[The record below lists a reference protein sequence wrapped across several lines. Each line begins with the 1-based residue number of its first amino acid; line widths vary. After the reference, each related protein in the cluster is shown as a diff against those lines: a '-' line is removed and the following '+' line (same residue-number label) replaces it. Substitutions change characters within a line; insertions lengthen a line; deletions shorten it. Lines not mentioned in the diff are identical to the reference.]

1 MVIYHFTGDIMTK
14 KKVFAIVLPIVAA
27 ILITA
32 IVLICTLLVPHLAV
46 NKKLAAEKLPAADE
60 TALSSPDKIHFLS
73 TGGSDAILLESNG
86 HFALVDAAE
95 DSDNP
100 RGFPDLELEGYE
112 QKVLAYLKKVAAD
125 ENGKV
130 HLDFV
135 LGTHSHSD
143 HIGGFDT
150 IILDPDVT
158 IDCAYLKPYDAYKI
172 RDYEKEKWDNQE
184 VYDQMKNALKTRNVR
199 VYKPL
204 DTPFT
209 LGNFTIT
216 LFNVTDPITTEKV
229 GENDQS
235 LGVLVEKNGTRVFLA
250 GDIDNLSGDED
261 YLGPQI
267 GKVDLL
273 KVGHHSHNGSS
284 SSGFIKHL
292 APKICVITNI
302 HEHVNH
308 ATLDRFERICHPEK
322 FLTPDKEN
330 GVLAVI
336 GDNGQI
342 DCYGQIHG

>member
-1 MVIYHFTGDIMTK
+1 MTK
-14 KKVFAIVLPIVAA
+14 KKVLAIVLPIVAA

-46 NKKLAAEKLPAADE
+46 NKKLAAEKLPAADQ

-73 TGGSDAILLESNG
+73 TGGSDCIILESNG
-86 HFALVDAAE
+86 HFAMVDAAE

-100 RGFPDLELEGYE
+100 RGFPGLELEGYE
-112 QKVLAYLKKVAAD
+112 QKVLAYLKTYAAD

-135 LGTHSHSD
+135 LGTHAHSD

-150 IILDPDVT
+150 VISDPDVT
-158 IDCAYLKPYDAYKI
+158 VDRAYLKPYDASKI
-172 RDYEKEKWDNQE
+172 KDYEKVNWDNQE
-184 VYDQMKNALKTRNVR
+184 VYDQMVNALNEKNVPI
-199 VYKPL
+199 VIPNG
-204 DTPFT
+204 TPFA

-216 LFNVTDPITTEKV
+216 LFNTEDPATTKKV

-250 GDIDNLSGDED
+250 GDIDNLSGDEKR
-261 YLGPQI
+261 LAPQI

-284 SSGFIKHL
+284 TSFFIKNL
-292 APKICVITNI
+292 APRICVITNI

-308 ATLDRFERICHPEK
+308 ATLARFERICHPEQ

-330 GVLAVI
+330 GLLAVI
-336 GDNGQI
+336 GDNGKI
-342 DCYGQIHG
+342 DCYGQMHR